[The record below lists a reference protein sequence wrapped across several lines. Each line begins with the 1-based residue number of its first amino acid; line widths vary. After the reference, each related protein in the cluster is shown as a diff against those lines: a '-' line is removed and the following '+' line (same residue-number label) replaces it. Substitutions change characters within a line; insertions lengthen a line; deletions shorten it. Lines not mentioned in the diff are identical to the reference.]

1 MPTKVGIIG
10 WPLTTTLS
18 PAMHNAAFRALGMDW
33 QYDAMAIPPDIVR
46 EGILEPQRHGYVGL
60 NVTIPHKEEAMKYVT
75 PDDVARAVGAVNT
88 IDLRDMTATNTD
100 LHGFVADLAAHGVG
114 VAGKRVVVLGAGGAA
129 RAAVVGLCGAGAD
142 VRVASRSLD
151 KARTMIA
158 NLALSN
164 IRLSARAIGLTD
176 LSAEPIDVV
185 VNCTPAG
192 MMPDS
197 KATPWPDSVPFPD
210 GVVVYDMIYKPA
222 RTRMMQQAE
231 NRGGRAV
238 GGLGML
244 VHQGAA
250 AFERWT
256 GVTAP
261 VDVMFEAV
269 RTQLGISDVN
279 GTGNN
284 EDSRR

>member
-18 PAMHNAAFRALGMDW
+18 PAMHNAAFDALGMDW
-33 QYDAMAIPPDIVR
+33 YYDAMAIPPDIVR

-88 IDLRDMTATNTD
+88 IDLLEMIGTNTD
-100 LHGFVADLAAHGVG
+100 LAGFMADLAAHGVD
-114 VAGKRVVVLGAGGAA
+114 VSGKRVIVLGAGGAA

-151 KARTMIA
+151 KARTMVA

-164 IRLSARAIGLTD
+164 IRLTARAVALTELAGPAD
-176 LSAEPIDVV
+176 MI
-185 VNCTPAG
+185 VNCTPVG
-192 MMPDS
+192 MLPEVG
-197 KATPWPDSVPFPD
+197 ATPWPDTVPFPD

-222 RTRMMQQAE
+222 RTRLMQQAE
-231 NRGGRAV
+231 MHDGRAV

-256 GVTAP
+256 GVAAP
-261 VDVMFEAV
+261 VDVMFDAV
-269 RTQLGISDVN
+269 RAQLGLNDAN
-279 GTGNN
+279 GAAND
-284 EDSRR
+284 EDTRR